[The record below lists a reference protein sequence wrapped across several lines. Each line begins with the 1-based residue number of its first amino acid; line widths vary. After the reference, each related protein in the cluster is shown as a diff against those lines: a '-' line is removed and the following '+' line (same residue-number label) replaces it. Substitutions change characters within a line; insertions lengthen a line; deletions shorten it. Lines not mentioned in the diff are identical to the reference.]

1 MWEVELSWRAAIA
14 LRGVGRV
21 ARTVIRQTRRFRLA
35 DALQA
40 LGAKAQQLSLFSDGD
55 APAPSALAEDAVPLP
70 SIDQVIRDLA
80 TKQVRLSN
88 YIEQRLS
95 KADDVGALSRLFALH
110 GTNASRLGRLL
121 RDRLALTGEGGDVV
135 AESIAQAL
143 EEIECDLEAQG

>member
-55 APAPSALAEDAVPLP
+55 APAPSALEPDVETAVRAIVERAE
-70 SIDQVIRDLA
+70 A
-80 TKQVRLSN
+80 TAGL
-88 YIEQRLS
+88 
-95 KADDVGALSRLFALH
+95 
-110 GTNASRLGRLL
+110 
-121 RDRLALTGEGGDVV
+121 
-135 AESIAQAL
+135 
-143 EEIECDLEAQG
+143 